1 MNPQL
6 SLAAAASSG
15 HSAARNIDES
25 RPSDL
30 KTPFS
35 GFAFQVQMTPPETPT
50 NPQYTEDP
58 VAEQTQFY
66 NYLRA
71 LYHFDPS
78 TTFSGGESDDPLTT
92 TVIIKPGDIILVHSV
107 HENGWADG
115 TVLAT
120 GERGWL
126 PTNYCEAYDH
136 PYLRDLL
143 NGMTQFWDILGAN
156 EDANLSHFV
165 RQDYIRG
172 LIAGVRYL
180 LEHADCLHRDT
191 YLVQQHIG
199 IRRMRKGLLADLSG
213 LVQIAKSLQD
223 TISEPFAGEVI
234 HYLIEDL
241 MAKAFKVITRASDLF
256 IWASYAPFGRRKAEN
271 RYACLEARKPQAS
284 D

>member
-1 MNPQL
+1 MNHQL
-6 SLAAAASSG
+6 SLAAAGSSG
-15 HSAARNIDES
+15 HSAALNIDES

-50 NPQYTEDP
+50 NSHYAEDS
-58 VAEQTQFY
+58 VAEQARFY

-78 TTFSGGESDDPLTT
+78 TTFSGGESDDSLTT
-92 TVIIKPGDIILVHSV
+92 TVVIKPGDIILVHSV
-107 HENGWADG
+107 HDNGWADG

-143 NGMTQFWDILGAN
+143 NAMTQFWDLLGAN

-180 LEHADCLHRDT
+180 LERADCLHRDT
-191 YLVQQHIG
+191 
-199 IRRMRKGLLADLSG
+199 
-213 LVQIAKSLQD
+213 
-223 TISEPFAGEVI
+223 
-234 HYLIEDL
+234 
-241 MAKAFKVITRASDLF
+241 
-256 IWASYAPFGRRKAEN
+256 
-271 RYACLEARKPQAS
+271 
-284 D
+284 